1 MYNSNNQHTIY
12 GGKTF
17 KNKKKDI
24 GKGMTHRLEKR
35 DDNLE
40 KKEVREE
47 GSNPKESASAVPP

>member
-1 MYNSNNQHTIY
+1 MAERHL
-12 GGKTF
+12 KTK
-17 KNKKKDI
+17 KNI

-47 GSNPKESASAVPP
+47 GSNRKESASAVPP